1 MQYKQVIEEIEIEIK
16 KIEKL
21 FEDYRP
27 LLEKVSNQEPTFIEL
42 SSLAMLWHS
51 FYNGLENI
59 FSRIAKRIDKNMPHG
74 EEWHKELLELMTKET
89 ERREHVVLSST
100 TCEDIK
106 EYLGFRHFS

>member
-1 MQYKQVIEEIEIEIK
+1 MQYKQVIEEMEIEIK
-16 KIEKL
+16 KIEKI

-59 FSRIAKRIDKNMPHG
+59 FSRIAKRIDKACAEFECGKHFLAQDSRG
-74 EEWHKELLELMTKET
+74 RQHAAIFI
-89 ERREHVVLSST
+89 VLS
-100 TCEDIK
+100 
-106 EYLGFRHFS
+106 LHLF